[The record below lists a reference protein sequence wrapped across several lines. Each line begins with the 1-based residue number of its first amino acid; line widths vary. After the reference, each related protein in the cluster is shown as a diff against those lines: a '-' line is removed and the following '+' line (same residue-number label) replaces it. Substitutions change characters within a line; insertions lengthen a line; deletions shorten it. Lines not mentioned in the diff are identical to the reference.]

1 VTSGRLRLAH
11 HGSLLNCYLEAATI
25 AHPPPVVRGRRIKLR
40 YMTQIKARPPT
51 FVLFAAKADDLPD
64 AYARY
69 LVNGIGERFD
79 LNGTPIRL

>member
-11 HGSLLNCYLEAATI
+11 HGRLLNCYLEAATI
-25 AHPPPVVRGRRIKLR
+25 AHPPLVRIKLR

-69 LVNGIGERFD
+69 LVNGIRERFD
-79 LNGTPIRL
+79 LQFAEKE